1 MSRRQTL
8 WRLLS
13 LIRSL
18 WGMMLFSIT
27 MRTLNQTSSIAIL
40 TLGVWGVS
48 LAVARPGAGDLRP
61 ILVALVVMGRFKGVF
76 RYLEQFS
83 GHYVAFHLLAIMR
96 DRFYRRIEPLAPAVL
111 MDQRSGDVVSR
122 ATGDV
127 ERIEVFYAHTIAPAA
142 TAVLVPA
149 LALTVLARFDGLLAV
164 TLLLFLAGVGLL
176 VPWLADRLGRR
187 LGMALRRVVADVN
200 AHFTDSI
207 QGLRE
212 IVAFGRGGDRRRE
225 IGEGG
230 ERLVGVQ
237 ARAAHIAGLQNG
249 LSDGL
254 VATGTLSVLG
264 VGLWLVGQGRLD
276 PLLLPPIVALTM
288 TTFGPVLAAA
298 SVTQDINQ
306 ALAGAGRLFALMDQT
321 PAVRDSVTAPPPPP
335 VEPSIYFD
343 DVYFCYQVSRNK
355 DDGQVSRNKDDGR
368 GRHAAPWVHNG
379 LSFDVPAGRTV
390 ALVGASGDGKSTVVN
405 LLLRFWDA
413 NKGHVRLGQYDVRDF
428 PQEDLRRRVA
438 VVSQHTYLFNT
449 TIKENLRLGNPQ
461 ADETEIERAA
471 RLANIH
477 DFVVSLPQGYDTPVG
492 EMGVK
497 LSGGQRQRLAIARAL
512 LKDAPILVLDEATS
526 NLDAETE
533 RDIQSAIHQLTQ
545 GRTTLIIAHRLST
558 VVNADEILV
567 MDGGR
572 IVERGQHAE
581 LLAQGGVYARLFA
594 IQQDELGKRQAGAV
608 TWTGAI

>member
-1 MSRRQTL
+1 MSRRKVL
-8 WRLLS
+8 RRLLG

-18 WGMMLFSIT
+18 WGMMIFSIT
-27 MRTLNQTSSIAIL
+27 MRTLNQTSGVAIL

-48 LAVARPGAGDLRP
+48 LAVARSGAGDLRP
-61 ILVALVVMGRFKGVF
+61 ILVALVVMGLFKGVF

-122 ATGDV
+122 ATADV
-127 ERIEVFYAHTIAPAA
+127 ERIEVFYAHTIGPAA
-142 TAVLVPA
+142 TAVLVPT
-149 LALTVLARFDGLLAV
+149 LALTVLARFDVALSL
-164 TLLLFLAGVGLL
+164 TLLPFLAGVGLL
-176 VPWLADRLGRR
+176 TPWLADRLGWR

-212 IVAFGRGGDRRRE
+212 IVAFGRGADRRRE
-225 IGEGG
+225 IREQG
-230 ERLVGVQ
+230 ERLVSVQ
-237 ARAAHIAGLQNG
+237 ARAARVAGLQNG
-249 LSDGL
+249 LTDGL

-264 VGLWLVGQGRLD
+264 VGLRLVGQGRLH

-298 SVTQDINQ
+298 SVIQDLNQ
-306 ALAGAGRLFALMDQT
+306 ALAGAGRLFALMDRT
-321 PAVRDSVTAPPPPP
+321 PVVRDSVTAPPPEP
-335 VEPSIYFD
+335 VEPSIHFE
-343 DVYFCYQVSRNK
+343 DVYFCYQVSH
-355 DDGQVSRNKDDGR
+355 DEDDGR
-368 GRHAAPWVHNG
+368 GQHAAEWVHNG

-390 ALVGASGDGKSTVVN
+390 ALVGPSGAGKSTVVN

-413 NKGHVRLGQYDVRDF
+413 NKGGVRLGQYDVRDF

-461 ADETEIERAA
+461 ADEAEIERAA

-533 RDIQSAIHQLTQ
+533 RDIQSAIHRLTQ
-545 GRTTLIIAHRLST
+545 GRTTLVIAHRLST

-572 IVERGQHAE
+572 IVEHGQHAK
-581 LLAQGGVYARLFA
+581 LLARGGVYARLFA
-594 IQQDELGKRQAGAV
+594 RQQDELGERQAGAV

>member
-8 WRLLS
+8 WRLLG

-18 WGMMLFSIT
+18 WGVMLFSIT
-27 MRTLNQTSSIAIL
+27 MRTLNQTGSIAIL
-40 TLGVWGVS
+40 TLGAWGLS
-48 LAVARPGAGDLRP
+48 LAVARPGAGDSRS
-61 ILVALVVMGRFKGVF
+61 ILVALVVMGLFKGVF

-83 GHYVAFHLLAIMR
+83 GHYVAFHLLATMR
-96 DRFYRRIEPLAPAVL
+96 DRLYRRIEPLAPAVL

-122 ATGDV
+122 ATADV

-149 LALTVLARFDGLLAV
+149 IALTVLARFDGLLAV
-164 TLLLFLAGVGLL
+164 TLLPFLAGVGLL

-212 IVAFGRGGDRRRE
+212 IVAFGRGAYRRLEIRE
-225 IGEGG
+225 QG
-230 ERLVGVQ
+230 ERLVSVQ
-237 ARAAHIAGLQNG
+237 ARAARVAGLQNG
-249 LSDGL
+249 LTDGL
-254 VATGTLSVLG
+254 VASGTLSVLG
-264 VGLWLVGQGRLD
+264 VGLWLVGQRRLH

-298 SVTQDINQ
+298 SVVQDLNQ

-321 PAVRDSVTAPPPPP
+321 PAVRDNVTAPPPLP
-335 VEPSIYFD
+335 VEPSIHFED
-343 DVYFCYQVSRNK
+343 LYFCYQISH
-355 DDGQVSRNKDDGR
+355 DEDDGR
-368 GRHAAPWVHNG
+368 GRYATEWVHNG

-390 ALVGASGDGKSTVVN
+390 ALVGSSGVGKSTVVN

-413 NKGHVRLGQYDVRDF
+413 NKGHVRLGRYDVRDF

-449 TIKENLRLGNPQ
+449 TIKENLRLGDPQ
-461 ADETEIERAA
+461 AGDAEVERAA

-477 DFVVSLPQGYDTPVG
+477 DFIVSLPQGYDTWVG

-526 NLDAETE
+526 NLDAQTE
-533 RDIQSAIHQLTQ
+533 REIQAAIHRLTQ
-545 GRTTLIIAHRLST
+545 SRTTLIIAHRLST

-567 MDGGR
+567 MDDGR
-572 IVERGQHAE
+572 IVERGRHAE

-594 IQQDELGKRQAGAV
+594 RQQDELAERQAGAV

>member
-8 WRLLS
+8 WRLLG

-18 WGMMLFSIT
+18 WGVILFSIA
-27 MRTLNQTSSIAIL
+27 MRTLNQTASIAIL
-40 TLGVWGVS
+40 TLGAWGVS
-48 LAVARPGAGDLRP
+48 LAVARPAAGDLRS
-61 ILVALVVMGRFKGVF
+61 ILVALVVMGLFKGIL

-96 DRFYRRIEPLAPAVL
+96 DQFYRRIEPLAPAIL
-111 MDQRSGDVVSR
+111 MGNRSGDVVSR
-122 ATGDV
+122 ATADV

-149 LALTVLARFDGLLAV
+149 IALIVLARFDVALAL
-164 TLLLFLAGVGLL
+164 TLLPFLAGVGLL
-176 VPWLADRLGRR
+176 TPWLADRLGRQ

-212 IVAFGRGGDRRRE
+212 IVAFGRGADRRRE
-225 IGEGG
+225 IREQG
-230 ERLVGVQ
+230 ERLVSVQ
-237 ARAAHIAGLQNG
+237 ARAARVAGLQNA
-249 LSDGL
+249 LTDAL
-254 VATGTLSVLG
+254 VATGILSVLG
-264 VGLWLVGQGRLD
+264 VGLWLVGQGRLH

-298 SVTQDINQ
+298 SVVHDLNQ
-306 ALAGAGRLFALMDQT
+306 ALAGAARLFALMDQV
-321 PAVRDSVTAPPPPP
+321 PAVRDRVAAPPPEP
-335 VEPSIYFD
+335 VEPSIRFEEVWFRY
-343 DVYFCYQVSRNK
+343 R
-355 DDGQVSRNKDDGR
+355 DDGSWVLKDLG
-368 GRHAAPWVHNG
+368 
-379 LSFDVPAGRTV
+379 FEVPAGRTV
-390 ALVGASGDGKSTVVN
+390 ALVGPSGAGKTTVVN
-405 LLLRFWDA
+405 LLLRFWDT

-428 PQEDLRRRVA
+428 PQEHLRRRVA

-461 ADETEIERAA
+461 ADEAEIERAA
-471 RLANIH
+471 RLANVH
-477 DFVVSLPQGYDTPVG
+477 DFVVSLPQGYDTRVG

-533 RDIQSAIHQLTQ
+533 REIQAAIHRLTQ
-545 GRTTLIIAHRLST
+545 GRTTLVIAHRLST

-567 MDGGR
+567 MDGGC
-572 IVERGQHAE
+572 IVERGRHAE
-581 LLAQGGVYARLFA
+581 LLAQDGVYARLFA
-594 IQQDELGKRQAGAV
+594 RQQDELAERQAGAV